1 MDQTTEPQAT
11 TPDAPTRYWRV
22 HTGIGTF
29 TTSQAPQHFSD
40 GSVQVDVPTPAG
52 VLSVRCRGDWTV
64 EDAPSLDAF
73 INLGQA
79 VAPTPEEAARQIED
93 TEAAFVRM
101 MKRAYEAIKATNAA
115 PPA

>member
-1 MDQTTEPQAT
+1 MQPTETQA
-11 TPDAPTRYWRV
+11 PPTELPPRYWRV

-52 VLSVRCRGDWTV
+52 VLSVRCRGDW
-64 EDAPSLDAF
+64 
-73 INLGQA
+73 A
-79 VAPTPEEAARQIED
+79 VEEAAQPEAFPDLAKPAQQIED